1 MTSPTLSAGTHVG
14 GVTLQVSDLTRSI
27 AFYRDLL
34 GFVERSSTAD
44 TVELGAPGGTRAVVT
59 LHERRGAKPLPPHRR
74 LGLFHFAILLPSR
87 GDLAGV
93 LVHLHQ
99 HGVPMGM
106 SDHLVSE
113 ALYLNDPDGLGI
125 EIYSDRPRATWMKRG
140 DELAMATEPL
150 DVEGLVSDPTAHPWT
165 GMPAGTTIGHVHLH
179 VGDLAG
185 AERFYGATLGLDV
198 VVRSYPGALF
208 LSAGGYHH
216 HLGTNTWARG
226 ATPPAAD
233 EAQLLGWDLVVEDA
247 AEVQAVRARVTGA
260 GGATT
265 SDAPNGFTTRDPFG
279 TPVRIVAA

>member
-44 TVELGAPGGTRAVVT
+44 TVALGAPGGPRALVT
-59 LHERRGAKPLPPHRR
+59 LRERSGAKPLPPHRR

-93 LVHLHQ
+93 LVHLHE
-99 HGVPMGM
+99 HDVPMGM

-150 DVEGLVSDPTAHPWT
+150 DVEGLVGDPTAHPWT
-165 GMPAGTTIGHVHLH
+165 GMPAGTTIGHMHLH

>member
-1 MTSPTLSAGTHVG
+1 MTHPTLSAATHVG
-14 GVTLQVSDLTRSI
+14 GVTLQVSDLERSV

-34 GFVERSSTAD
+34 GFAERSRSGD
-44 TVELGAPGGTRAVVT
+44 TVALGAPGGARALVT
-59 LHERRGAKPLPPHRR
+59 LRERRGVKPVPPHRR

-87 GDLAGV
+87 GALASV

-125 EIYSDRPRATWMKRG
+125 EIYSDRPRETWQRRG
-140 DELAMATEPL
+140 EELAMATEPL
-150 DVEGLVSDPTAHPWT
+150 DVEGLVGDPAARPWT
-165 GMPAGTTIGHVHLH
+165 GMPEGTTIGHMHLH

-185 AERFYGATLGLDV
+185 AERFYSDTLGMDV
-198 VVRSYPGALF
+198 MLRGYPGALF

-226 ATPPAAD
+226 ATPPASD
-233 EAQLLGWDLVVEDA
+233 EAQLLEWEIVVADP
-247 AEVQAVRARVTGA
+247 AEVQAVRTRVTGA
-260 GGATT
+260 GGAE
-265 SDAPNGFTTRDPFG
+265 SAEAPDGFTTRDPFG
-279 TPVRIVAA
+279 IPVRIVAG

>member
-1 MTSPTLSAGTHVG
+1 MLF
-14 GVTLQVSDLTRSI
+14 RS
-27 AFYRDLL
+27 
-34 GFVERSSTAD
+34 
-44 TVELGAPGGTRAVVT
+44 
-59 LHERRGAKPLPPHRR
+59 LHEH
-74 LGLFHFAILLPSR
+74 
-87 GDLAGV
+87 D
-93 LVHLHQ
+93 
-99 HGVPMGM
+99 VPMGM

-165 GMPAGTTIGHVHLH
+165 GMPAGTTIGHMHLH